1 MAASYQV
8 GNIFGIDSER
18 IIRSLTA
25 FKGIPFRMELIKV
38 WNGVKIIN
46 DTAAT
51 SPESAIKAILTFPNC
66 ILICG
71 GMNKKTI
78 LIVLTIAVLLMPVL
92 VLAALNTPVPPV
104 TGDALTLTNIETY
117 IRRVAQF
124 LIIVSVIIA
133 VIFIIWGGVMYM
145 AARGNE
151 EQATKAKTTIFNG
164 IIGAAVVLGV
174 GVILQTLAGLI
185 TRSFFA

>member
-1 MAASYQV
+1 
-8 GNIFGIDSER
+8 
-18 IIRSLTA
+18 
-25 FKGIPFRMELIKV
+25 
-38 WNGVKIIN
+38 
-46 DTAAT
+46 
-51 SPESAIKAILTFPNC
+51 
-66 ILICG
+66 
-71 GMNKKTI
+71 MNKISKTT
-78 LIVLTIAVLLMPVL
+78 LVALAVIAVLMPVL
-92 VLAALNTPVPPV
+92 VLAASLPTPMPPTTGQAITLNE
-104 TGDALTLTNIETY
+104 IEGLVKR
-117 IRRVAQF
+117 IAQF
-124 LIIVSVIIA
+124 LIIISVILA

>member
-1 MAASYQV
+1 MK
-8 GNIFGIDSER
+8 NIS
-18 IIRSLTA
+18 
-25 FKGIPFRMELIKV
+25 
-38 WNGVKIIN
+38 
-46 DTAAT
+46 
-51 SPESAIKAILTFPNC
+51 
-66 ILICG
+66 
-71 GMNKKTI
+71 KTT
-78 LIVLTIAVLLMPVL
+78 LVALAVIAVLMPVL
-92 VLAALNTPVPPV
+92 VLAASLPTPMPPTTGQAITLNE
-104 TGDALTLTNIETY
+104 IEGLVKR
-117 IRRVAQF
+117 IAQF
-124 LIIVSVIIA
+124 LIIISVILA

>member
-1 MAASYQV
+1 MKITKTMLAVAAV
-8 GNIFGIDSER
+8 V
-18 IIRSLTA
+18 A
-25 FKGIPFRMELIKV
+25 
-38 WNGVKIIN
+38 
-46 DTAAT
+46 
-51 SPESAIKAILTFPNC
+51 
-66 ILICG
+66 
-71 GMNKKTI
+71 
-78 LIVLTIAVLLMPVL
+78 VLTPVL
-92 VLAALNTPVPPV
+92 VLAVTLPTPTPP
-104 TGDALTLTNIETY
+104 TSGQALTLVEIENL
-117 IRRVAQF
+117 IKRIAQF

-151 EQATKAKTTIFNG
+151 EQATKAKSTIFNG

>member
-1 MAASYQV
+1 
-8 GNIFGIDSER
+8 
-18 IIRSLTA
+18 
-25 FKGIPFRMELIKV
+25 
-38 WNGVKIIN
+38 
-46 DTAAT
+46 
-51 SPESAIKAILTFPNC
+51 
-66 ILICG
+66 
-71 GMNKKTI
+71 MNKKTA
-78 LIVLTIAVLLMPVL
+78 LVSLSVAVLLMPVL
-92 VLAALNTPVPPV
+92 VLALATPTPPTAGTPV
-104 TGDALTLTNIETY
+104 TLNEIEVL

-151 EQATKAKTTIFNG
+151 EQATSAKTTIWNG
-164 IIGAAVVLGV
+164 VIGAAVVLGV